1 MGFEVTFRDL
11 WSDSVRGLET
21 GTIDSVITSF
31 FCACAREAGYGDLPF
46 ISVDL
51 QLAGCCGCVWISRY
65 YHLPF
70 PIRKTYSGGSKYCS
84 LRSQHHDPHRTDGL
98 QSIH

>member
-1 MGFEVTFRDL
+1 MRFEVTFGDF

-51 QLAGCCGCVWISRY
+51 QKAVFRDCVCISRY
-65 YHLPF
+65 YYLLF
-70 PIRKTYSGGSKYCS
+70 PIRKTCAGGSECCL
-84 LRSQHHDPHRTDGL
+84 LRSQHHDPFRMDGL
-98 QSIH
+98 QSIC